1 MQGTKRWSEAPSTL
15 KAVRGH
21 LASMQAQDHEAP
33 DVLYEKEGR
42 VAILTLN
49 REKKLNALRKKTIR
63 ELGEALKR
71 IESDKEIGCVV
82 LTARGRSFCAGADI
96 LEYSNMT
103 SREEFME
110 FQMTGEKL
118 HESIE
123 SFPKPVIAAV
133 NGLALGGGFEIALVC
148 DIIIAS
154 ESSQFGF
161 PEIKIG
167 LIPGGGG
174 TQRLTRIVGPKTAKR
189 LFMTGDPIT
198 SQEALRLDIV
208 SEVVPPD
215 NLRASAL
222 ELATKIASMSPEAV
236 TALKR
241 LVNMATVGAYGMAL
255 PYERMMVTFLY
266 DTGES
271 KARIKEFVEKRKK

>member
-1 MQGTKRWSEAPSTL
+1 M
-15 KAVRGH
+15 
-21 LASMQAQDHEAP
+21 
-33 DVLYEKEGR
+33 
-42 VAILTLN
+42 ILP
-49 REKKLNALRKKTIR
+49 
-63 ELGEALKR
+63 
-71 IESDKEIGCVV
+71 
-82 LTARGRSFCAGADI
+82 
-96 LEYSNMT
+96 
-103 SREEFME
+103 
-110 FQMTGEKL
+110 Q
-118 HESIE
+118 
-123 SFPKPVIAAV
+123 P
-133 NGLALGGGFEIALVC
+133 
-148 DIIIAS
+148 
-154 ESSQFGF
+154 
-161 PEIKIG
+161 
-167 LIPGGGG
+167 
-174 TQRLTRIVGPKTAKR
+174 R

-215 NLRASAL
+215 NLLASAL

>member
-1 MQGTKRWSEAPSTL
+1 
-15 KAVRGH
+15 
-21 LASMQAQDHEAP
+21 MQAQDHEAP

-189 LFMTGDPIT
+189 LFMTSDPIT